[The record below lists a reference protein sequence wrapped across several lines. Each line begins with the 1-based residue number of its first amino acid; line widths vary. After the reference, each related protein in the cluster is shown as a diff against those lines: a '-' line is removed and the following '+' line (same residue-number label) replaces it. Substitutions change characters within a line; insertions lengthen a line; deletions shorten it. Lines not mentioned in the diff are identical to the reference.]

1 MSGEDRTDLGQRA
14 RQITRMEEGM
24 RCLSVD
30 NADLQAMG
38 RTGCYDGNEDHQVED
53 RTDLQA
59 EEEAGHRVQDRMSC
73 RAKEKQ
79 IHRLRA
85 KYSAR

>member
-1 MSGEDRTDLGQRA
+1 
-14 RQITRMEEGM
+14 MEERM
-24 RCLSVD
+24 RCLSED
-30 NADLQAMG
+30 KADLQAMG

-59 EEEAGHRVQDRMSC
+59 EEEAGHSVQDRMSC
-73 RAKEKQ
+73 RTKENQ
-79 IHRLRA
+79 IHRQRA